1 MGLVQQDP
9 VVDPD
14 AQALFREARRRERRR
29 RATIAAGV
37 LVFVGALTAVVVARL
52 GAGRPVTGTRARAR
66 TPAGGQAAVTVTPR
80 QPTALAVSSTG
91 VLYVVDP
98 ARDQILR
105 RLRDGRFA
113 VLAGSGREGFSGD
126 GGPATRAELRL
137 QSGSSVV
144 VSPRGVVYFSDTGN
158 DRVRAV
164 SPNGRIYTVA
174 GSGARIPANRIG
186 PYLTGSRPALRV
198 RLDEPTGLAFG
209 PGGKLY
215 VAAQDIVSLA
225 NGTVSYFAGP
235 TSRAYSR
242 QDLLLPGVGDTM
254 LAFDRSGDMFV
265 ANFPALSER
274 TAAGRIL
281 FLGDGFRSDGQS
293 GALAASPNGAVY
305 EGVGDLGGI
314 FERLTSPHPVPYGH
328 VMSSR
333 GLSPNLIAPQALNR
347 LLNTRPKHNHPNQF
361 APNNMAVSANGTIYA
376 GTDSGIFSTVSAI
389 VQINPNGH
397 VRLLWASR

>member
-242 QDLLLPGVGDTM
+242 QDLLLQGVGDTM
-254 LAFDRSGDMFV
+254 IAFERSGDMFV
-265 ANFPALSER
+265 ANFP
-274 TAAGRIL
+274 
-281 FLGDGFRSDGQS
+281 
-293 GALAASPNGAVY
+293 
-305 EGVGDLGGI
+305 
-314 FERLTSPHPVPYGH
+314 
-328 VMSSR
+328 

-347 LLNTRPKHNHPNQF
+347 LLNTRPKHNRPNEF
-361 APNNMAVSANGTIYA
+361 APNNMAVSAIA
-376 GTDSGIFSTVSAI
+376 E
-389 VQINPNGH
+389 INPNGH
-397 VRLLWASR
+397 VQLLGSGFVARDGADPVDRLVEGKDCLHAGGFGLRYQVGLGKIQAIDFVDLERAKQGR